1 MSIMHLTKVQKIKI
15 ENVGKRYN
23 LKLILLHGSYAKGSH
38 KSESD
43 LDIAYLVNK
52 PDDLQTYLGI
62 YSELEDIFGCNS
74 KRELDVK
81 SLHKVDPLFCY
92 QVAKYSQLL
101 FGNLQDY
108 NEFRAY
114 AFRIY
119 NDAKDLFILEK
130 LLVLKYQ
137 KYLDKKYA

>member
-1 MSIMHLTKVQKIKI
+1 MHLTEEQKIKI
-15 ENVGKRYN
+15 KNIGKKYN
-23 LKLILLHGSYAKGSH
+23 LKLILLHGSYAKDRQKPG
-38 KSESD
+38 SD
-43 LDIAYLVNK
+43 LDIAYLGSRS
-52 PDDLQTYLGI
+52 DDLDMYLDI
-62 YSELEDIFGCNS
+62 YSELEDIFGCSS

-81 SLHKVDPLFCY
+81 SLHKIDPLFCY

-101 FGNLQDY
+101 YGKLQDY

-119 NDAKDLFILEK
+119 HDAKDLFRLEK
-130 LLVLKYQ
+130 LQVLKYQ